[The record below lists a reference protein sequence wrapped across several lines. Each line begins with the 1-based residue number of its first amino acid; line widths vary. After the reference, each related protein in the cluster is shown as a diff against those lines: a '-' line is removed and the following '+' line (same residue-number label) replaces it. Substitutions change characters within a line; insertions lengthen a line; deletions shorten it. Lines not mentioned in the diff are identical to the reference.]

1 MKCKHCEKCDKLI
14 LHSMLTFF
22 ISGTGVI
29 CETETRILEIEL
41 ICLDNSFHYS
51 FHILA
56 YCSGESKGHAPPIG
70 PNSFIFMQFSAQ
82 ILQNNRLAP
91 PGKPWTFHCTVFH
104 TSKCSES
111 FHGSSVTAS
120 LPITKFF
127 VWILQPFL
135 NFWEK

>member
-41 ICLDNSFHYS
+41 ICLDNKHYS

-56 YCSGESKGHAPPIG
+56 FCSGESKGHALPLG

-91 PGKPWTFHCTVFH
+91 PWETLDLPLYCFSHYRMFRKFSWIFSHC
-104 TSKCSES
+104 
-111 FHGSSVTAS
+111 
-120 LPITKFF
+120 
-127 VWILQPFL
+127 QPSYL
-135 NFWEK
+135 KMCGYYSHL